1 MDTVD
6 NLTSTFKPL
15 TPSELLATFPE
26 ALPAIRRNIKELKEK
41 KALIEEV
48 GGEALEACLV
58 GLHSDDTLSP
68 MWRDKFWIPAAS
80 MIFLEMPLESVV
92 PQLTFL
98 ERLMKIHKGYQDD
111 TAEFEARVARAKEL
125 NLAEAVGYPKQKV
138 VIRCIF
144 HNEDTPSCKLEGN
157 RFHCFGCGADGD
169 AIDYIM
175 KRDGVTFNQALA
187 MLIP

>member
-1 MDTVD
+1 MD
-6 NLTSTFKPL
+6 NLISTFKPF

-48 GGEALEACLV
+48 GGEALESCLI
-58 GLHSDDTLSP
+58 GLYSDDTISP
-68 MWRDKFWIPAAS
+68 MWRDNFWVPAAHGL
-80 MIFLEMPLESVV
+80 FLNWPLENVV

-98 ERLMKIHKGYQDD
+98 ERLMRIHKGYQDD
-111 TAEFEARVARAKEL
+111 TAEFEMRIAKAKEL
-125 NLAEAVGYPKQKV
+125 NLAEVTGHDKPKV
-138 VIRCIF
+138 FIRCIF

-169 AIDYIM
+169 AVDFIM
-175 KRDGVTFNQALA
+175 KRDGVPFNQALA